1 MPVEVTVNKL
11 LNFQLVNLNINILN
25 NQMQVDQGRIH
36 TKEKRVLHYA
46 RTFSSVLNLFGSF
59 FLISLLSGSKFD
71 KKINIQNKQ
80 NKNNYWLNQFRRFHV
95 DWINQ

>member
-25 NQMQVDQGRIH
+25 IQMQVDQGRIH

-46 RTFSSVLNLFGSF
+46 PTFSSVLNL
-59 FLISLLSGSKFD
+59 
-71 KKINIQNKQ
+71 
-80 NKNNYWLNQFRRFHV
+80 
-95 DWINQ
+95 

>member
-25 NQMQVDQGRIH
+25 NQMQVDQGRIY

-59 FLISLLSGSKFD
+59 LAYLFRQGLNLTRKSIFRINNIKTTIGSISSGDFTLIG
-71 KKINIQNKQ
+71 
-80 NKNNYWLNQFRRFHV
+80 
-95 DWINQ
+95 